1 MFLDEP
7 EHVLLR
13 LGGEGDAA
21 LVVTLVVVLA
31 LVAGVPVALLFG
43 DGLSVGGFPPVLA
56 VPLVVVFAL
65 VVIVG
70 VFAR

>member
-1 MFLDEP
+1 MAGTSEERGWCRVGNSNGL
-7 EHVLLR
+7 V
-13 LGGEGDAA
+13 
-21 LVVTLVVVLA
+21 VVTLVVVLA

-56 VPLVVVFAL
+56 VPLVVVLAL